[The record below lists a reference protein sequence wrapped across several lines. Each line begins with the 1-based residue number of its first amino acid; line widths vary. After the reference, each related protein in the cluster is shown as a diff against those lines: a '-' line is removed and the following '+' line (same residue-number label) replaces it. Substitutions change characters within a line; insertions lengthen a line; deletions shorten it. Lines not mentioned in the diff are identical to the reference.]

1 MRMFRFLRQRDE
13 GTSMLEF
20 AIVLPVLMLIL
31 IGLAE
36 FGLGFRDMLTV
47 NSASREGARVAS
59 AVGDDSS
66 ADCVAIEAAAAAL
79 IGVDIDDV
87 QQVWIFKAD
96 ASGDPIPGVRQVYR
110 PKTTADDAATL
121 LCSAGWVQIENG
133 YPPSTRSVVSSNLDL
148 LGVRV
153 IFTHKW
159 ATQFPPFTGQE
170 TWTADTIMR
179 LEPQIIS

>member
-1 MRMFRFLRQRDE
+1 MRLFPFLRHRDE

-20 AIVLPVLMLIL
+20 AIVLPVLLLIL

-59 AVGDDSS
+59 AVGDDAS

-79 IGVDIDDV
+79 IGVEIDNV

-96 ASGDPIPGVRQVYR
+96 AAGEPVPGVRQVYR
-110 PKTTADDAATL
+110 PKTTADTADTL
-121 LCSAGWVQIENG
+121 VCSAGWVQIEDG

-153 IFTHKW
+153 IFTHQW
-159 ATQFPPFTGQE
+159 VTQFPPFSGQE

>member
-1 MRMFRFLRQRDE
+1 MLMFRTLRHRDE
-13 GTSMLEF
+13 GASMLEF
-20 AIVLPVLMLIL
+20 AFVLPVLLLLL

-59 AVGDDSS
+59 AVGNAAG

-79 IGVDIDDV
+79 VGVDIDAV
-87 QQVWIFKAD
+87 EQVWIYEAAD
-96 ASGDPIPGVRQVYR
+96 DGTPMPGIRQVYR
-110 PKTTADDAATL
+110 PATGADAAATL
-121 LCSAGWVQIENG
+121 VCSAGWVQLENG
-133 YPPSTRSVVSSNLDL
+133 YPPASRSVVSSDLDL

-159 ATQFPPFTGQE
+159 VTQVPPFGGVE